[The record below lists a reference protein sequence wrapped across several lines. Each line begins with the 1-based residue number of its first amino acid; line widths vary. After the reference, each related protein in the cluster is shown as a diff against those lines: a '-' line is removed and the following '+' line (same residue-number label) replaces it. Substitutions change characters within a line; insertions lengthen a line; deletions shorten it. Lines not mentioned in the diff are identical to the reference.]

1 VNTSRPAVNKH
12 LPAHKLC
19 CSAWPLRNDIAR
31 QLSEVEGL
39 EGGYPETLAFLR
51 LLNALL
57 QPLVYD
63 QRSVASAVLP
73 YTRFVAEVVLGR
85 LSQRNYR
92 WAEGLTLAPCCG
104 AQQHCTRLGLQ
115 GQLSVVLSIPFSA
128 ALLGAA
134 GLLQAF

>member
-1 VNTSRPAVNKH
+1 M
-12 LPAHKLC
+12 PAHKLYC
-19 CSAWPLRNDIAR
+19 TGLPHRNDIAR

-57 QPLVYD
+57 QPLVHD

-92 WAEGLTLAPCCG
+92 WGAWLTWLLA
-104 AQQHCTRLGLQ
+104 
-115 GQLSVVLSIPFSA
+115 VVCSSIAPGRA
-128 ALLGAA
+128 C
-134 GLLQAF
+134 